1 MVVVDVNTGCVT
13 KGKKQTDNL
22 FFQMN
27 CEAAGE
33 IARKLRLRNL
43 SGIIIIDFINMKKK
57 DQQEELM
64 QLLRNECAKDRIN
77 TRVIDM
83 TGLNLVEMTRSKVR
97 RPLHEQW
104 NIAHG
109 KKTNNCLITK

>member
-1 MVVVDVNTGCVT
+1 
-13 KGKKQTDNL
+13 
-22 FFQMN
+22 
-27 CEAAGE
+27 
-33 IARKLRLRNL
+33 
-43 SGIIIIDFINMKKK
+43 
-57 DQQEELM
+57 M

-104 NIAHG
+104 NNSH
-109 KKTNNCLITK
+109 N